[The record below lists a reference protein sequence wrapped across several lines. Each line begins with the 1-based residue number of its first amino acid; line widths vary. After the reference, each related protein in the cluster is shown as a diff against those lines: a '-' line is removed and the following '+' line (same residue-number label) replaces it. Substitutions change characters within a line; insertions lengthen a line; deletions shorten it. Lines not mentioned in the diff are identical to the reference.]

1 MSGRWWS
8 LTLLVTLMV
17 ALGGSTLAANS
28 PALASG
34 DQPPAP
40 LRLAFRLVARG
51 ASDLQIGGR
60 YLSFTQTISIKQ
72 RTVERFRLFDDRA
85 GKRIVTPR
93 RCAAGVLGDHW
104 IGLNCSSDLLDQ
116 AYEAFNLRTR
126 KLRSLPCVGLCQQD
140 YYSQNLVAVGARWF
154 QVEVEPHEPCGDGI
168 HTACGPTTY
177 AFYDVRTGRHKVPIV
192 TKSETVDLNSPTLVR
207 TLCVPLTQPAGYS
220 PTIAT
225 ANSLTFDGSFAIA
238 QESSGLYIERCG
250 SDLHVPLVTAP
261 FAGSVLQ
268 NARAIAFCS
277 FGDTATNGLVVPSLT
292 PFTIV
297 ASAGA
302 PAACPLLGPRHAYI
316 LDAQNQLWAA
326 TLPPPLRTA
335 KPPETRT
342 HAPRSRPV
350 DKRKTLRFGVVS
362 DVRSSPRWA
371 ASASGGSGRTRL
383 RLVGSSWR

>member
-1 MSGRWWS
+1 
-8 LTLLVTLMV
+8 
-17 ALGGSTLAANS
+17 
-28 PALASG
+28 
-34 DQPPAP
+34 
-40 LRLAFRLVARG
+40 
-51 ASDLQIGGR
+51 
-60 YLSFTQTISIKQ
+60 
-72 RTVERFRLFDDRA
+72 
-85 GKRIVTPR
+85 
-93 RCAAGVLGDHW
+93 
-104 IGLNCSSDLLDQ
+104 
-116 AYEAFNLRTR
+116 
-126 KLRSLPCVGLCQQD
+126 
-140 YYSQNLVAVGARWF
+140 
-154 QVEVEPHEPCGDGI
+154 
-168 HTACGPTTY
+168 
-177 AFYDVRTGRHKVPIV
+177 
-192 TKSETVDLNSPTLVR
+192 
-207 TLCVPLTQPAGYS
+207 
-220 PTIAT
+220 
-225 ANSLTFDGSFAIA
+225 
-238 QESSGLYIERCG
+238 
-250 SDLHVPLVTAP
+250 
-261 FAGSVLQ
+261 VLQ